1 MNEMINNLNRH
12 WDSAPPIVLEAY
24 ALWRLNWIHP
34 FINGNGRT
42 ARALC
47 YYIICLRMG
56 GFPPVGMR
64 QTPVLIREN
73 REDYLEALQE
83 DDRGQLDGDEDFLNP
98 VISFLARIMSQS

>member
-1 MNEMINNLNRH
+1 MNEMINDLNRH

-47 YYIICLRMG
+47 YYVICLRMG
-56 GFPPVGMR
+56 GFPPAGMR
-64 QTPVLIREN
+64 QIPV
-73 REDYLEALQE
+73 
-83 DDRGQLDGDEDFLNP
+83 
-98 VISFLARIMSQS
+98 